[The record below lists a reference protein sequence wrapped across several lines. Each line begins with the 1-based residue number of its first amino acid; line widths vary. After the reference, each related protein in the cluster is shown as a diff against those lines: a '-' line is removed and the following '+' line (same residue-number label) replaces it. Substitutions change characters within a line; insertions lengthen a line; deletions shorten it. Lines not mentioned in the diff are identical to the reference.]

1 MLRRELSARLERH
14 LERGE
19 EEMRL
24 TREEMRLN
32 RKEMG
37 LNRAAHARNQVSFEE
52 MMGTMMAAFVRFEER
67 LDEQTL
73 FLHESSRRSEK
84 LVQNLIRRN
93 NEFFRDLNVKLDVKT
108 EAMLAEMKEVREESR
123 AQREALLA
131 LIDRLPPA
139 QAA

>member
-1 MLRRELSARLERH
+1 MQLTRD
-14 LERGE
+14 
-19 EEMRL
+19 EMRL
-24 TREEMRLN
+24 TRE
-32 RKEMG
+32 EMG
-37 LNRAAHARNQVSFEE
+37 LNRAAHARNQAAFE
-52 MMGTMMAAFVRFEER
+52 GAMAAFARFGER

-84 LVQNLIRRN
+84 LVQNLLRRN
-93 NEFFRDLNVKLDVKT
+93 NEFFRDLNVKMDAKT
-108 EAMLAEMKEVREESR
+108 EALLAEMKEVREESR

>member
-1 MLRRELSARLERH
+1 
-14 LERGE
+14 
-19 EEMRL
+19 MRL

-32 RKEMG
+32 RS
-37 LNRAAHARNQVSFEE
+37 AHARNEVAFEE
-52 MMGTMMAAFVRFEER
+52 TREGFRKTHLAFEKTMAEFKER

-84 LVQNLIRRN
+84 ALQNFLRRSD
-93 NEFFRDLNVKLDVKT
+93 EFHRALNVKIDAKT
-108 EAMLAEMKEVREESR
+108 EALLAEMKEAREESR

-131 LIDRLPPA
+131 LVDRLPPA

>member
-1 MLRRELSARLERH
+1 M
-14 LERGE
+14 ERGE
-19 EEMRL
+19 DELRL

-32 RKEMG
+32 R
-37 LNRAAHARNQVSFEE
+37 AAHARNQVAFE
-52 MMGTMMAAFVRFEER
+52 GMMAAFARFEER

-84 LVQNLIRRN
+84 LVQSLIQRN
-93 NEFFRDLNVKLDVKT
+93 NEFFRDLNAKLDAKT
-108 EAMLAEMKEVREESR
+108 EALLAEMKDVREGSR
-123 AQREALLA
+123 AQRKALLA